1 MSKSLEALEELC
13 SRCCV
18 ESECYT
24 SCEYK
29 ELLEKDLERLE
40 ELEKENQ
47 TLNEALDFAKVDYTT
62 ARINLDNASVRI
74 KDLEKE
80 NQELKS
86 KYNDLMLD
94 FKMFDFNTLKQEN
107 EKLKKAIE
115 IIKSKNV
122 DIFFLVNNCEFVLDN
137 YNYEIEDDIMK
148 YCYKDCSTL
157 TQQECD
163 LLKEVLE

>member
-1 MSKSLEALEELC
+1 MTSKEALEELKIYLPAIY
-13 SRCCV
+13 
-18 ESECYT
+18 SEVAKCLNT
-24 SCEYK
+24 IK
-29 ELLEKDLERLE
+29 QDLERLE
-40 ELEKENQ
+40 L
-47 TLNEALDFAKVDYTT
+47 TEALYNNTLKEMKTIKDDDRKLYLKF
-62 ARINLDNASVRI
+62 

-107 EKLKKAIE
+107 KKLKKAIE
-115 IIKSKNV
+115 IVKSKNV

>member
-1 MSKSLEALEELC
+1 MSKSLEALDKLC
-13 SRCCV
+13 
-18 ESECYT
+18 
-24 SCEYK
+24 
-29 ELLEKDLERLE
+29 DLATQDSTCLNYVIGLAMNIKQ
-40 ELEKENQ
+40 ELEHLVQ
-47 TLNEALDFAKVDYTT
+47 
-62 ARINLDNASVRI
+62 
-74 KDLEKE
+74 LEKE
-80 NQELKS
+80 NQELKEEL
-86 KYNDLMLD
+86 NDSER
-94 FKMFDFNTLKQEN
+94 NN
-107 EKLKKAIE
+107 EWLREHYGIYKKVIE